1 MIVLFWALGCTNP
14 SRVSDRSTVPSP
26 SCDVPVFSVGDNW
39 HWKLRNNDRTWLLKR
54 VTAIEGDAYIIERQ
68 MNGDIGPIVEKVDK
82 KALKTLYLTPPGRH
96 GWIMN
101 TPYIIKFP
109 LFVGK
114 KWAMAPG
121 NTVVLYGLFGTGS
134 FPLNIQVMSFED
146 VETPA
151 GRFKA
156 FRMDCKV
163 GIEWFVSFW
172 YAPDVRNIIRVETE
186 RDGVFELISYSV
198 KDLL

>member
-1 MIVLFWALGCTNP
+1 MRG
-14 SRVSDRSTVPSP
+14 
-26 SCDVPVFSVGDNW
+26 
-39 HWKLRNNDRTWLLKR
+39 NDRIWLLKR
-54 VTAIEGDAYIIERQ
+54 VTAVEGDAYIIERE
-68 MNGDIGPIVEKVDK
+68 MNGDIGPTVEKVDK
-82 KALKTLYLTPPGRH
+82 KALKMIYLKPAGRPG
-96 GWIMN
+96 WKLN
-101 TPYIIKFP
+101 TPFIIKFP

-121 NTVVLYGLFGTGS
+121 NTVLLYGLFGTGS
-134 FPLNIQVMSFED
+134 APLDVQVMSFED

-151 GRFKA
+151 GKFKA

-172 YAPDVRNIIRVETE
+172 YAPDVRNIIRVEPE
-186 RDGVFELISYSV
+186 RDSVFELISYSA